1 MTRRRS
7 RQSFDRRLDAIDEQ
21 HREPDPNDWRA
32 LLDLPA
38 SASQVDG
45 WRALLRGDGGDE
57 AWHAY
62 LAASREDE

>member
-1 MTRRRS
+1 MTRRRTS
-7 RQSFDRRLDAIDEQ
+7 DLSRRLDALDEQ
-21 HREPDPNDWRA
+21 RRESDPNEWRT
-32 LLDLPA
+32 LLDLPP